1 MCDPR
6 SNLIVRLDRPVPVPP
21 PSSSPLLPARPRI
34 APDRQPGADPTADR
48 MLEAAQRGSNRA
60 WAAMVE
66 RLDPTARALAHL
78 VLGGRQ
84 VDTVLLAAYVRAY
97 RARRRGGPDA
107 TAFLL
112 HHVWTACGHELRRR
126 QRRQDPAPGRRAQ
139 RDDLS
144 PRLGEGALAR
154 RIATLRP
161 EERAVW
167 ALVERQGR
175 PPALVARVLGV
186 DVGIITGVAHHVATR
201 LVEAAA
207 PSSPSE
213 GAPVVDDSGADLD
226 GDGHQG
232 GTSGEGD
239 AAADGGALDPE
250 PPDAAFW
257 AELGRQLRAERET
270 LPAATARA
278 LPEPG
283 GPSPSLTPAKA
294 PPMAMQ
300 RRAPAK
306 VRRSR
311 PDLVEELADEA
322 DRQRP
327 RRDVAAFARR
337 AAAVLVVLA
346 VVAGAVALLY
356 RAASSARSPVR
367 GPSTADVAARSME
380 VLGAG
385 TWSATV
391 DATGRD
397 DDGQQID
404 TTYRLTAASDGSYRL
419 EDVATNRLITY
430 DAGFGV
436 LRESGPGLVP
446 IDETGVAFGPPDPSA
461 PRAGLP
467 LDELATAARALVD
480 TDQSEPRSATVDGQR
495 VLRLT
500 GALDGEGEV
509 TYTVDAGTLV
519 PVRLTWIGDGRR
531 QRDLVFR
538 DVTLDE
544 ANPAFTQD
552 LAADRPAAVDRGFV
566 PVPISDISARIGLT
580 PLTPDQLPGDA
591 FSFTGAAIDDEAR
604 IASLRY
610 ARGPQ
615 QITVTLRPS
624 PVEAGRAWDDP
635 FDRDGRAAP
644 TEDVVLG
651 SGRFRDAPAQQVSG
665 GSALPSVWAADGEL
679 AMTVAGDVSPDDL
692 LAVAR
697 SLR

>member
-1 MCDPR
+1 M
-6 SNLIVRLDRPVPVPP
+6 
-21 PSSSPLLPARPRI
+21 PARPRI
-34 APDRQPGADPTADR
+34 TPEPQPGADPTADR

-60 WAAMVE
+60 WAALVE
-66 RLDPTARALAHL
+66 RLDPAARALAHL

-84 VDTVLLAAYVRAY
+84 VDAVLLAAYVRAY

-126 QRRQDPAPGRRAQ
+126 QRRQAPAPGRRAQ

-144 PRLGEGALAR
+144 PQLGDGPLGR
-154 RIATLRP
+154 TLATLRP

-167 ALVERQGR
+167 ALVGRQGR
-175 PPALVARVLGV
+175 RPALVARALEV
-186 DVGIITGVAHHVATR
+186 DVGIIMGVAHDVAAR
-201 LVEAAA
+201 LAEDGD
-207 PSSPSE
+207 E
-213 GAPVVDDSGADLD
+213 GDASGALSDEEGDGSGADTD
-226 GDGHQG
+226 GDGHHG
-232 GTSGEGD
+232 GTTGEGS
-239 AAADGGALDPE
+239 ASADWGALDPE
-250 PPDAAFW
+250 PPGAAFW
-257 AELGRQLRAERET
+257 AELGRQLRAEREA

-300 RRAPAK
+300 RRVPAK
-306 VRRSR
+306 VRRNR

-327 RRDVAAFARR
+327 RRDLAAVARR
-337 AAAVLVVLA
+337 AAAVLLVVA

-385 TWSATV
+385 TWSATIE
-391 DATGRD
+391 ATGRD
-397 DDGQQID
+397 DDGQEID

-419 EDVATNRLITY
+419 EDVAANRLTTY

-436 LRESGPGLVP
+436 FRVSAPGRAP
-446 IDETGVAFGPPDPSA
+446 TDETGIAFGPPDPSA

-467 LDELATAARALVD
+467 LDDLATAARALVD
-480 TDQSEPRSATVDGQR
+480 TDQREPRSATVDGQR
-495 VLRLT
+495 VWRLT
-500 GALDGEGEV
+500 GSLDGQAEV

-519 PVRLTWIGDGRR
+519 PVRVTWTRDGRPH
-531 QRDLVFR
+531 RDLVFR

-552 LAADRPAAVDRGFV
+552 LAADRPAVVDRGFV
-566 PVPISDISARIGLT
+566 PVPISDISARIGLR

-591 FSFTGAAIDDEAR
+591 FTFTGAAIDDEAR

-624 PVEAGRAWDDP
+624 PVEAGEVWDDP
-635 FDRDGRAAP
+635 FDRDGQATP
-644 TEDVVLG
+644 SDDVVLG

-665 GSALPSVWAADGEL
+665 GTALPSLWAADGDL
-679 AMTVAGDVSPDDL
+679 AITVAGDVSPDEL

-697 SLR
+697 SLQ